1 MNTFFILFLYKELK
15 LLNTKAGGYN
25 VSIAQKIALFFT
37 IIGGINWGLV
47 GFFNF
52 NLVDF
57 IFNAGSVV
65 SRIIYSVV
73 GICAIFNILIFFFR
87 LDKKDDM

>member
-1 MNTFFILFLYKELK
+1 M
-15 LLNTKAGGYN
+15 
-25 VSIAQKIALFFT
+25 SIAQKIALFFFFFF
-37 IIGGINWGLV
+37 GINWGLV

-57 IFNAGSVV
+57 IFNAGSVM

-87 LDKKDDM
+87 IDKKDDM